1 MEDLYLK
8 IARRIRETIPEIDH
22 IDEDTGQLYPVQY
35 DDRYEYP
42 ILFPCLLIDAS
53 TIDWKDEK
61 TVGQQRGTA
70 TVILRLAFRV
80 DEDTHFEPSSFNDF
94 EQLRRRKD
102 IESQVVGA
110 LHCFCFGKNMS
121 AMYRTQSRSYSQ
133 PGRVRV
139 YESTFR
145 VNVTDRLLEIGE
157 E

>member
-8 IARRIRETIPEIDH
+8 IAERIREAVPEIDH

-53 TIDWKDEK
+53 TIDWKAEK
-61 TVGQQRGTA
+61 IGNMQRGTA
-70 TVILRLAFRV
+70 TVTLRLAFRV

-94 EQLRRRKD
+94 EQLRLRKH
-102 IESQVVGA
+102 IEHRVVSA
-110 LHCFCFGKNMS
+110 LHCYCLDERMS

-139 YESTFR
+139 YESTFQ
-145 VNVTDRLLEIGE
+145 VNVTERLSEIGE